1 LDLSAGS
8 THDQLDGPLRDSVV
22 VVGPGASVSNL
33 LLSLRKVLGKG
44 GGHEGRSVVGLVG
57 VGDDTVVSAELFEL
71 LLCLDRLGGGDG
83 GLHLDMDEAARL
95 VNEDSAAGV
104 LFPLGLLA
112 TRVQKA
118 ASGGADEVI
127 DRDALSGME
136 VVAP

>member
-1 LDLSAGS
+1 
-8 THDQLDGPLRDSVV
+8 
-22 VVGPGASVSNL
+22 
-33 LLSLRKVLGKG
+33 
-44 GGHEGRSVVGLVG
+44 
-57 VGDDTVVSAELFEL
+57 
-71 LLCLDRLGGGDG
+71 
-83 GLHLDMDEAARL
+83 L